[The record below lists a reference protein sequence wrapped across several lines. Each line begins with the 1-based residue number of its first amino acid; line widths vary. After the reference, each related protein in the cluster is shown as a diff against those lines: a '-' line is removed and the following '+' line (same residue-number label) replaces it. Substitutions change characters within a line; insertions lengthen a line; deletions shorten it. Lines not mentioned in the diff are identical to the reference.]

1 MAKKIRGPVVFTPE
15 EIPKPLSLQVVT
27 WNVGNAEPDNDLT
40 NLLGPKGEGRA
51 RMCDRWGGRRRGQLV
66 GDAAIRHH
74 PRIDHMRISATL
86 VKLDPHWLIPM
97 QP

>member
-1 MAKKIRGPVVFTPE
+1 MPMPFMAKKIRGPVVFTPE

-51 RMCDRWGGRRRGQLV
+51 RMCDRWVEGG
-66 GDAAIRHH
+66 GDSFWVTRQSAI
-74 PRIDHMRISATL
+74 I
-86 VKLDPHWLIPM
+86 
-97 QP
+97 QG